1 MAEYTNDMF
10 GLQQLMRDEEAAKE
24 QSYLTNAVNLAS
36 TPGAGMMMR
45 AQGIG
50 RREGEAFA
58 GLGRMLTGE
67 QEAVDPRVLRMQ
79 KLQAIQQKFPEPETI
94 ADYQKLV
101 GVFNRAGLPGEAQ
114 KAQEMVNSIRSSMPQ
129 KPTSY
134 QEYTLTTTEPSPAGY
149 AEYLSLTSNKGNAP
163 TGVEASLALFR
174 TTKDYLAAKTPKKQ
188 LELETQHIK
197 AFNALNDVP
206 VQDYA
211 SEIAGYMEMLNP
223 ATNEKYTNAEATT
236 LAQQR
241 QRETTEE
248 VLDKEEGKLNLQY
261 MASFQEATEDDA
273 YNASV
278 EIQGLENI
286 ISAYKNGGA
295 TGKLASTMST
305 LQGYLKD
312 FGFEMDDNKL
322 ANTEVLIA
330 EFASIALKR
339 MGQLSGSASDNDIVF
354 VKEGAA
360 SIDKTKGANMLLVDM
375 ALFYAKEK
383 QQQAAFLGDFIST
396 FEGTPTQNQISKAMR
411 AFKNRGDT
419 SEKAMKK
426 YGKVWGSEEER
437 QALVDIYGTNQY
449 DRKGQLEKLS
459 NIEVDADAIEIE
471 VEDLKT
477 LDLFLD
483 SLD

>member
-1 MAEYTNDMF
+1 
-10 GLQQLMRDEEAAKE
+10 
-24 QSYLTNAVNLAS
+24 
-36 TPGAGMMMR
+36 
-45 AQGIG
+45 
-50 RREGEAFA
+50 
-58 GLGRMLTGE
+58 
-67 QEAVDPRVLRMQ
+67 
-79 KLQAIQQKFPEPETI
+79 
-94 ADYQKLV
+94 
-101 GVFNRAGLPGEAQ
+101 
-114 KAQEMVNSIRSSMPQ
+114 
-129 KPTSY
+129 
-134 QEYTLTTTEPSPAGY
+134 
-149 AEYLSLTSNKGNAP
+149 
-163 TGVEASLALFR
+163 
-174 TTKDYLAAKTPKKQ
+174 
-188 LELETQHIK
+188 
-197 AFNALNDVP
+197 
-206 VQDYA
+206 
-211 SEIAGYMEMLNP
+211 
-223 ATNEKYTNAEATT
+223 
-236 LAQQR
+236 
-241 QRETTEE
+241 
-248 VLDKEEGKLNLQY
+248 

-426 YGKVWGSEEER
+426 YGKTS
-437 QALVDIYGTNQY
+437 I
-449 DRKGQLEKLS
+449 S
-459 NIEVDADAIEIE
+459 
-471 VEDLKT
+471 
-477 LDLFLD
+477 
-483 SLD
+483 